1 MADPAAMVEE
11 LYLAFN
17 RRDADAV
24 VALCDDRLEFFP
36 VVTAA
41 AVGRDAPYSGRE
53 GLREY
58 LDDVAETWEE
68 LLISPSEVEVRD
80 ETVLVRGRA
89 YARSREIG
97 IRDVPAAWIW
107 EIRDGRFVR
116 GEVFVDPEQGVRSF
130 VGAGVGDGGRV

>member
-17 RRDADAV
+17 RRDAHAI
-24 VALCDDRLEFFP
+24 VALCDERLEFFP
-36 VVTAA
+36 VVTAEA
-41 AVGRDAPYSGRE
+41 IGRQAPYSGSE

-68 LLISPSEVEVRD
+68 LLIAPSEIEVRG
-80 ETVLVRGRA
+80 EAVLVRGRA

-97 IRDVPAAWIW
+97 IRDLPAAWVW
-107 EIRDGRFVR
+107 GIRDGRFVR
-116 GEVFVDPEQGVRSF
+116 GEVFVNPEQGARRF
-130 VGAGVGDGGRV
+130 AGLDDGAPG